1 MTRKFLKKSEVIQE
15 GYIKGLRKANR
26 IISEMLMQTYG
37 FDNDRANKKLFTCA
51 RKGDLNGVREALNS
65 GADINAQE
73 RGRTALHNAAQYGH
87 IKVCD
92 FLMDNGL
99 DVDVHGADGMTPLFC
114 AISSYTGG
122 SNLKC
127 CEFLLSS
134 GADVNT
140 ADASGITPLHHAAA
154 WGSNDV
160 CQMLMQHGA
169 DVNAADITGNTPLH
183 VAVGKGHDDIV
194 ETLVSDMT
202 FGWINVDAKNDYE
215 ETPLQ
220 EAVHHGNTTIIKI
233 LLDAGANEE
242 LLSGEE
248 REAMESYI

>member
-1 MTRKFLKKSEVIQE
+1 M
-15 GYIKGLRKANR
+15 
-26 IISEMLMQTYG
+26 
-37 FDNDRANKKLFTCA
+37 
-51 RKGDLNGVREALNS
+51 NGVREALNS

-73 RGRTALHNAAQYGH
+73 RGRTALHDAAQYGH
-87 IKVCD
+87 IEVCD

-99 DVDVHGADGMTPLFC
+99 DVDVHGADGKTPLFC

-134 GADVNT
+134 GANVNA
-140 ADASGITPLHHAAA
+140 ADANGITPLYHAAA

-160 CQMLMQHGA
+160 CQMLMRHGA

-183 VAVGKGHDDIV
+183 AAVEKGRDDIV
-194 ETLVSDMT
+194 ETLVHDML
-202 FGWINVDAKNDYE
+202 FGLLNLDINVDAKNDYE

-220 EAVHHGNTTIIKI
+220 NAVHHGDTTIIKI
-233 LLDAGANEE
+233 LLDAGANKE
-242 LLSGEE
+242 LLSDEE
-248 REAMESYI
+248 REAIELYLK